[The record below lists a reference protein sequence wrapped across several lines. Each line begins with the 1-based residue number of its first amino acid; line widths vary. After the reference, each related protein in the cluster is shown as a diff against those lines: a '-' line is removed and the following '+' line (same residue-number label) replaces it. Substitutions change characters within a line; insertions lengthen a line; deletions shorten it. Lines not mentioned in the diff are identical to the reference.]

1 MTTATA
7 EVKQSV
13 DRFIDTFNRIRNEVA
28 KFIVGQDDMA
38 YLPNG
43 TNRLAF
49 YCQVASSFAK
59 PREVDLVVAR
69 IDEQGGEQLMKVIPL
84 EIKPGLNPPETFT
97 LENALP
103 GKWIA
108 RLKIDDALPQDN
120 VAHLAAI
127 RPDAVRVGVK
137 SEDRFFLEKSVLA
150 FSKSDGLLTLV
161 QDKADVVLANESAPE
176 GDKLLLFHPK
186 GAAPWWKDVG
196 EVVEVAAPRVMVKNH
211 PALRYLDVTSMPF
224 VGARQLTAPPGVEI
238 LVADDHGLP
247 LIYTTRHDS
256 RTAIVVNMDP
266 VAAEF
271 YFSAWF
277 PVLVHSAATYLAGR
291 ENLLLATYHPGD
303 LVPIP
308 SASDDTAS
316 TWAAA
321 PEESQEIR
329 GKWLTLD
336 DRLGYSEL
344 SNSAGQ
350 WFVGASLLAP
360 SETLLDNKAAES
372 TGEAL
377 SRGRSP
383 TQWLTLLAIAI
394 LATESLLYHRRKVG

>member
-1 MTTATA
+1 
-7 EVKQSV
+7 
-13 DRFIDTFNRIRNEVA
+13 
-28 KFIVGQDDMA
+28 
-38 YLPNG
+38 
-43 TNRLAF
+43 
-49 YCQVASSFAK
+49 
-59 PREVDLVVAR
+59 
-69 IDEQGGEQLMKVIPL
+69 
-84 EIKPGLNPPETFT
+84 
-97 LENALP
+97 
-103 GKWIA
+103 
-108 RLKIDDALPQDN
+108 
-120 VAHLAAI
+120 
-127 RPDAVRVGVK
+127 
-137 SEDRFFLEKSVLA
+137 
-150 FSKSDGLLTLV
+150 
-161 QDKADVVLANESAPE
+161 
-176 GDKLLLFHPK
+176 
-186 GAAPWWKDVG
+186 
-196 EVVEVAAPRVMVKNH
+196 
-211 PALRYLDVTSMPF
+211 
-224 VGARQLTAPPGVEI
+224 
-238 LVADDHGLP
+238 
-247 LIYTTRHDS
+247 
-256 RTAIVVNMDP
+256 MDP

>member
-161 QDKADVVLANESAPE
+161 QDKADVVLANESVPE

-211 PALRYLDVTSMPF
+211 PARVRYLDVTSMPF
-224 VGARQLTAPPGVEI
+224 VGARQIDRA
-238 LVADDHGLP
+238 
-247 LIYTTRHDS
+247 
-256 RTAIVVNMDP
+256 
-266 VAAEF
+266 
-271 YFSAWF
+271 
-277 PVLVHSAATYLAGR
+277 AGR
-291 ENLLLATYHPGD
+291 SDPRCRRSWPAAD
-303 LVPIP
+303 LHDQ
-308 SASDDTAS
+308 A
-316 TWAAA
+316 
-321 PEESQEIR
+321 
-329 GKWLTLD
+329 
-336 DRLGYSEL
+336 
-344 SNSAGQ
+344 
-350 WFVGASLLAP
+350 
-360 SETLLDNKAAES
+360 
-372 TGEAL
+372 
-377 SRGRSP
+377 
-383 TQWLTLLAIAI
+383 
-394 LATESLLYHRRKVG
+394 